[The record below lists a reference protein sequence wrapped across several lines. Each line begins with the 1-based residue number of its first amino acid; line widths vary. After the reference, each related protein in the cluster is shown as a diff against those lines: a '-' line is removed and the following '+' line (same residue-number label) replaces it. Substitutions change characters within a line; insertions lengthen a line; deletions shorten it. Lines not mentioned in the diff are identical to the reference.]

1 MKMSRGNPQH
11 MLGSHNRT
19 VWLNSN
25 DTYEGNSS
33 LYVCTFPCNRLMD
46 LRHKKILTFREYKWV
61 LYTKKNAATRQP
73 ISEPLHTCPNST
85 VLATAV
91 LSQERLT
98 I

>member
-1 MKMSRGNPQH
+1 MKMSRGNSQH

-25 DTYEGNSS
+25 DAYEGNAS
-33 LYVCTFPCNRLMD
+33 LYVCTFPCN
-46 LRHKKILTFREYKWV
+46 RHKKILTFREYKWV
-61 LYTKKNAATRQP
+61 LYTKNNAATKQP
-73 ISEPLHTCPNST
+73 ITEHLHTCPNST

-91 LSQERLT
+91 LSLEN